1 MRICYLVLVHHKFDQ
16 AARMIRRLA
25 GPNCGFVLHI
35 DRNADPESIQR
46 FRADLR
52 SIDGIVY
59 ARCVRVRWGSYAQ
72 ALAIMRS
79 IQAAVGR
86 PERYDRYVL
95 LSGQDY
101 PIVPRWRIDQSF
113 RDDPQSEYVEA
124 YALNV
129 MDDAPGWSPY
139 YRFRRYHLFL
149 GRFHR
154 ALPYTRKGP
163 PPQAIYHG
171 STWWALTHP
180 ALEFIAREFKNN
192 SRLRR
197 YLRTSFLVDE
207 AYVPT
212 LLMGSPFRS
221 RVAGHNLTYA
231 KWTPTSGPHPKTLG
245 IEDLP
250 SLGSSSKLFAR
261 KFDADV
267 DSTVLDELDRLHA
280 QEHTHP
286 KGTPGIFPAQMRTPG
301 RAGAS

>member
-1 MRICYLVLVHHKFDQ
+1 MAIKLPPMRICYLVLVHHKFDQ

-25 GPNCGFVLHI
+25 GPDCGFVLHI

-59 ARCVRVRWGSYAQ
+59 ARNVRVRWGSYAQ

-79 IQAAVGR
+79 IQAALGH

-113 RDDPQSEYVEA
+113 RGDPQSEYIEA
-124 YALNV
+124 CALNV

-149 GRFHR
+149 GRLHR
-154 ALPYTRKGP
+154 ALPCAHKGP

-212 LLMGSPFRS
+212 LLMGSPLLARAWRATTS
-221 RVAGHNLTYA
+221 PMRNGHRPPGH
-231 KWTPTSGPHPKTLG
+231 TPRPW
-245 IEDLP
+245 
-250 SLGSSSKLFAR
+250 A
-261 KFDADV
+261 
-267 DSTVLDELDRLHA
+267 
-280 QEHTHP
+280 
-286 KGTPGIFPAQMRTPG
+286 
-301 RAGAS
+301 

>member
-1 MRICYLVLVHHKFDQ
+1 MRVCYLVLVHHKFDQ

-25 GPNCGFVLHI
+25 GPRRGFVLHI
-35 DRNADPESIQR
+35 DGSADPSSIER

-52 SIDGIVY
+52 SIDGIVN
-59 ARCVRVRWGSYAQ
+59 ARSVRVRWGSYAQ

-79 IQAAVGR
+79 IQAAVDC

-101 PIVPRWRIDQSF
+101 PIVPRWRIDQCF
-113 RDDPQSEYVEA
+113 RDDPQSEYIEA
-124 YALNV
+124 HALNLV
-129 MDDAPGWSPY
+129 DDAPGWSPY

-154 ALPYTRKGP
+154 ALPYAHKGL

-171 STWWALTHP
+171 STWWALTRP
-180 ALEFIAREFKNN
+180 ALEFIAREFNGNN
-192 SRLRR
+192 HLRR

-212 LLMGSPFRS
+212 LLMGSPLRS
-221 RVAGHNLTYA
+221 CVAGHNLTYA
-231 KWTPTSGPHPKTLG
+231 EWTPTSGPHPKTLG
-245 IEDLP
+245 TEDLP
-250 SLGSSSKLFAR
+250 SLQSSSKLFAR

-267 DSTVLDELDRLHA
+267 DSVVLDELDRLHA
-280 QEHTHP
+280 HEHGYP
-286 KGTPGIFPAQMRTPG
+286 KGHVGSFLHR
-301 RAGAS
+301 

>member
-1 MRICYLVLVHHKFDQ
+1 
-16 AARMIRRLA
+16 MIRRLA
-25 GPNCGFVLHI
+25 GPGCGFVLHI
-35 DRNADPESIQR
+35 DRKADPESIQR

-59 ARCVRVRWGSYAQ
+59 ARSVRVRWGSYAQ

-79 IQAAVGR
+79 IQAAMDR

-101 PIVPRWRIDQSF
+101 PIVPPWRIDQSF
-113 RDDPQSEYVEA
+113 RGDPQREYIEA

-139 YRFRRYHLFL
+139 YRFRRYHLFV

-154 ALPYTRKGP
+154 ALPYAHKGP

-180 ALEFIAREFKNN
+180 ALEFISREFKNN
-192 SRLRR
+192 NRLRR

-212 LLMGSPFRS
+212 LLMGSPLRS
-221 RVAGHNLTYA
+221 RVAGHNLTHA
-231 KWTPTSGPHPKTLG
+231 EWTPTSGPHPKTLG
-245 IEDLP
+245 LKDLP
-250 SLGSSSKLFAR
+250 SLQSSSKLFAR

-267 DSTVLDELDRLHA
+267 DGVVLDELDRLHA
-280 QEHTHP
+280 HEQKYS
-286 KGTPGIFPAQMRTPG
+286 KGTLGVLPTEMGTPN
-301 RAGAS
+301 RASAS

>member
-25 GPNCGFVLHI
+25 GPGCGFVLHI

-59 ARCVRVRWGSYAQ
+59 ARSVRVRWGSYAQ

-79 IQAAVGR
+79 IQAAMDR

-101 PIVPRWRIDQSF
+101 PIVPRRRIDQSF
-113 RDDPQSEYVEA
+113 RDNPQSEYIEA
-124 YALNV
+124 YPLNV

-139 YRFRRYHLFL
+139 YRFRRCHLFL

-154 ALPYTRKGP
+154 ALPYAHKGP

-171 STWWALTHP
+171 STWWALTRP
-180 ALEFIAREFKNN
+180 ALEFIAREFKDNN
-192 SRLRR
+192 RLRR

-212 LLMGSPFRS
+212 LLMGSPLRS
-221 RVAGHNLTYA
+221 RVAGHNLTHA
-231 KWTPTSGPHPKTLG
+231 EWTPTSGPHPKTLG
-245 IEDLP
+245 MEDLP
-250 SLGSSSKLFAR
+250 SLQSSSKLFAR

-267 DSTVLDELDRLHA
+267 DGVVLDELDRLHA
-280 QEHTHP
+280 DEQKYS
-286 KGTPGIFPAQMRTPG
+286 KGTLSVLPTEMGTPS